1 MTLKALRH
9 LTVLG
14 LVLAACAGS
23 SAVDTAS
30 ALQSDEF
37 NSPTLDTSRWQFK
50 DPLGDSQLTLT
61 GTHATIAIPEGRS
74 HDLWSGANHAPRL
87 LQNLANSDFDVALEF
102 DSPVLARYQ
111 MQGLVVEQDAD
122 TFMRFEL
129 HHNGVGPQLFVSTTA
144 GGTSTVRH
152 RASVTAATRYL
163 RVQRSGST
171 WTVRISTD
179 GALWTTAVT
188 FQHALTAARLGP
200 FAGNFGSPAPAFTSQ
215 VDYFRVLS
223 SDEPPADVT
232 PPVLSGVGAT
242 AGASSATVGWTSNE
256 PSDSRVEYGQT
267 TGYGSVRSSTTLV
280 SNHSV
285 DLTGLQCATT
295 YHYRVSSADAAGNRA
310 TGGDATFTTGACSPD
325 PGAGG
330 SDEFDGSALDTSA
343 WRVLDPVGDSTVSV
357 GSGHLRVSVP
367 AGVSH
372 DLWSGGLRAP
382 RVLRASGAGD
392 FAIEAKYDAAAT
404 LTTQGQGLVAQAD
417 GDDLVRFD
425 VYSTGGSTKVFAATF
440 VNGQPT
446 TRVNKT
452 ITGGAPLF
460 LRMRRTGSTWTL
472 RYSANG
478 STWTTA
484 VSFDFPLAVTEFG
497 VFALNAG
504 SPPPAF
510 TSQVDYFRVL
520 SSEEPPADVTPPVLS
535 GVGASAGASSA
546 TVGWTSNE
554 PSDSRVEY
562 GLTTA
567 YGDVRSSTTLVSNH
581 SVSLTGLQCQT
592 TYHYRVSSADAAGN
606 RATGGDATFTT
617 GACGTP
623 GGPDIQI
630 WHGDSLRF
638 GELGFPQR
646 WLNVLGHA
654 DDPDGLSAV
663 RYRVDNGALKSLVFS
678 PQQNNRINKLG
689 DFNIQLDRLAL
700 TAGLHQVT
708 IVATDARGNESSR
721 VVQVQVD
728 PVKTWPLPYTTDW
741 TRGLTRNAQV
751 VDGRWAVQGDGAR
764 TMEPGYDRILT
775 LGSETWAGLD
785 VTVGVTIHS
794 LDVAARHSGVGVATG
809 WRGHEGASDDEP
821 WLGWPLG
828 GFCFYYR
835 SGPSRHELYLFDY
848 GWPPFTTVERKKDW
862 IAFNKPYF
870 FRIKTAPVDG
880 QNSRYSCKVW
890 PADSAEPANW
900 QISEVMARRDGSVL
914 LVADYA
920 EVTFGRIAVNGGQ

>member
-1 MTLKALRH
+1 MTADGPGLPGQPGRSASTPAGLDVCTGDETAPAARVTRVTLKALRH

-50 DPLGDSQLTLT
+50 DPLGDSQLALT

-87 LQNLANSDFDVALEF
+87 LQSLANSDFDVALEF

-310 TGGDATFTTGACSPD
+310 TGGDA
-325 PGAGG
+325 
-330 SDEFDGSALDTSA
+330 
-343 WRVLDPVGDSTVSV
+343 
-357 GSGHLRVSVP
+357 
-367 AGVSH
+367 
-372 DLWSGGLRAP
+372 
-382 RVLRASGAGD
+382 
-392 FAIEAKYDAAAT
+392 
-404 LTTQGQGLVAQAD
+404 
-417 GDDLVRFD
+417 
-425 VYSTGGSTKVFAATF
+425 
-440 VNGQPT
+440 N
-446 TRVNKT
+446 
-452 ITGGAPLF
+452 
-460 LRMRRTGSTWTL
+460 
-472 RYSANG
+472 
-478 STWTTA
+478 
-484 VSFDFPLAVTEFG
+484 
-497 VFALNAG
+497 
-504 SPPPAF
+504 
-510 TSQVDYFRVL
+510 
-520 SSEEPPADVTPPVLS
+520 
-535 GVGASAGASSA
+535 
-546 TVGWTSNE
+546 
-554 PSDSRVEY
+554 
-562 GLTTA
+562 
-567 YGDVRSSTTLVSNH
+567 
-581 SVSLTGLQCQT
+581 
-592 TYHYRVSSADAAGN
+592 
-606 RATGGDATFTT
+606 FTT

-751 VDGRWAVQGDGAR
+751 VDGRWAAQGDGAR